1 MHRGQL
7 VQLMDREPLTLVDE
21 ANHEYAG
28 RGFASEVET
37 EGPREVSAA

>member
-1 MHRGQL
+1 
-7 VQLMDREPLTLVDE
+7 MDCGTLTLVDE

-28 RGFASEVET
+28 RGFASGVEA

>member
-1 MHRGQL
+1 
-7 VQLMDREPLTLVDE
+7 MDCGTLTLVDE

-28 RGFASEVET
+28 RGFVSEVET